1 MNILAEIVEQK
12 RLEVADALPRA
23 QAEDWERRA
32 ESFPAPADFEAALRQ
47 PGRMRVI
54 AEIKKASP
62 SAGVLRADFDP
73 VAIAKSYATHGADC
87 LSILTDVKYFQGSI
101 DYLRAVQQS
110 EGVGLPLLRK
120 DFVIDP
126 VQVYEAKLA
135 GASAV
140 LLIAECLD
148 PSSMKDLV
156 SLIHSLGMTALVE
169 LFDPENLG
177 PVIES
182 GTHLVGINNRD
193 LRTFHTD
200 VRHTIDL
207 LADIPKDRLVVSESG
222 IKTRA
227 DVERL
232 AEAGVQ
238 AILVGEAFM
247 RAADPGA
254 KLAELVGT

>member
-12 RLEVADALPRA
+12 KREVALARPRA
-23 QAEDWERRA
+23 EAEDWKA
-32 ESFPAPADFEAALRQ
+32 KAQSLAIGADFEAALRR

-62 SAGVLRADFDP
+62 SAGILRENFDS
-73 VAIAKSYATHGADC
+73 VEIAKSYFEHGADC
-87 LSILTDVKYFQGSI
+87 LSILTDVHFFQGSV
-101 DYLRAVQQS
+101 DYLKAVHHA
-110 EGVGLPLLRK
+110 VDLPLLRK

-126 VQVYEAKLA
+126 VQIYEAKLA

-140 LLIAECLD
+140 LLIAECLNV
-148 PSSMKDLV
+148 SEMKEFVD
-156 SLIHSLGMTALVE
+156 LIHSLGMTALVE
-169 LFDPENLG
+169 LFDPENLK

-182 GTHLVGINNRD
+182 GTHLIGINNRD

-207 LADIPKDRLVVSESG
+207 LADIPNDRVVVSESG

-227 DVERL
+227 DVEKL
-232 AEAGVQ
+232 SEAGVQ

-247 RAADPGA
+247 RAPNPGA
-254 KLAELVGT
+254 KLAELVG

>member
-1 MNILAEIVEQK
+1 MNILAEIIEQK
-12 RLEVADALPRA
+12 IREVAFAQPRA
-23 QAEDWERRA
+23 QAEDWKGKA
-32 ESFPAPADFEAALRQ
+32 ESLPKAADFEAALRR

-62 SAGVLRADFDP
+62 SAGILREHFEP
-73 VAIAKSYATHGADC
+73 IEIAKSYVSHGADC
-87 LSILTDVKYFQGSI
+87 LSVLTDVNYFQGSLH
-101 DYLRAVQQS
+101 YLRSIHQAID
-110 EGVGLPLLRK
+110 LPLLRK

-126 VQVYEAKLA
+126 VQIYEAKLA

-140 LLIAECLD
+140 LLIAECLNATE
-148 PSSMKDLV
+148 MKDLV
-156 SLIHSLGMTALVE
+156 SLIQSLGMTPLVE
-169 LFDPENLG
+169 LFDPANLK

-182 GTHLVGINNRD
+182 GTPLIGINNRD

-200 VRHTIDL
+200 LRHTIDL
-207 LADIPKDRLVVSESG
+207 LADIPKDRVVVSESG

-232 AEAGVQ
+232 SEAGVQ

-247 RAADPGA
+247 RAENPGA
-254 KLAELVGT
+254 KLAELVG

>member
-12 RLEVADALPRA
+12 KREVAIALPRA
-23 QAEDWERRA
+23 EAENWKGKA
-32 ESFPAPADFEAALRQ
+32 ESLPKAADFEAALRR

-62 SAGVLRADFDP
+62 SAGILRENFDP
-73 VAIAKSYATHGADC
+73 VEIAKSYSEHGADC
-87 LSILTDVKYFQGSI
+87 LSILTDVPFFQGSI
-101 DYLRAVQQS
+101 DYLKAVRRT
-110 EGVGLPLLRK
+110 VDLPLLRK

-126 VQVYEAKLA
+126 VQIYEAKLA

-140 LLIAECLD
+140 LLIAECLNT
-148 PSSMKDLV
+148 SEMQDLV
-156 SLIHSLGMTALVE
+156 GLIHSLGMTALVE
-169 LFDPENLG
+169 LFDPENLQ

-182 GTHLVGINNRD
+182 GTHLIGINNRD

-207 LADIPKDRLVVSESG
+207 LADIPSDRVVVSESG

-227 DVERL
+227 DVEKL
-232 AEAGVQ
+232 SEAGVQ

-247 RAADPGA
+247 RAPDPGA
-254 KLAELVGT
+254 KLAELLG